1 MARLVIEAAE
11 QGDAEAQRIIAEQT
25 RALARQVTWLVG
37 SVGAVEP
44 RLALLGGLTRSA
56 FYKEALTDALLAA
69 LPGWRV
75 QEPLHP
81 PVVGALRLA
90 SAAAS

>member
-1 MARLVIEAAE
+1 MW
-11 QGDAEAQRIIAEQT
+11 
-25 RALARQVTWLVG
+25 LAGR
-37 SVGAVEP
+37 SDAVEP
-44 RLALLGGLTRSA
+44 RLALLGGLTQSA
-56 FYKEALTDALLAA
+56 FYKQVLADALLHA

-90 SAAAS
+90 RAAAS